1 MKRFINK
8 VFSKKVSDETRKT
21 TPVQTSPLSE
31 EQISSVTPNI
41 PTFQPPQFLIAS
53 GQSTGMQR
61 DHNEDTLFTLSS
73 VVADGVHDL
82 PLGICIVADGMGGH
96 KNGAIASGIAVRAVA
111 GNLVKKVYSH
121 FLDVQQTPF
130 NDSLQEIVGN
140 AINES
145 HKSVLRYAP
154 GGGTTFTCA
163 LIIGEQVTIGHIG
176 DSRAYFIYPDGRV
189 QQVTKDHSLVARMV
203 ELGEITEIEAAKH
216 PQRNVLLKALGQ
228 TDRVIPDIQT
238 HPLPKNGTIL
248 LCSDGLWGVVPENEI
263 VDLIQSEEPLVNICN
278 NLIEAANTHGGPDNI
293 SAILVRCFG

>member
-1 MKRFINK
+1 MAGIIKK
-8 VFSKKVSDETRKT
+8 LFSKKVTIESLPTI
-21 TPVQTSPLSE
+21 PIQTSPLSE
-31 EQISSVTPNI
+31 EQLSSSAEVLPEYR
-41 PTFQPPQFLIAS
+41 PAQFLIAS

-73 VVADGVHDL
+73 VVADGIHDL

-96 KNGAIASGIAVRAVA
+96 KNGAIASGVATRVVA

-140 AINES
+140 AINET
-145 HKSVLRYAP
+145 HKAVLRHAP

-176 DSRAYFIYPDGRV
+176 DSRAYFIFPDGRM
-189 QQVTKDHSLVARMV
+189 QKVTKDHSLVQRMV
-203 ELGEITEIEAAKH
+203 ELGEITEAEAGTH

-228 TDRVIPDIQT
+228 TESVNPDIQT
-238 HPLPKNGTIL
+238 YPLPKNGYLL
-248 LCSDGLWGVVPENEI
+248 LCSDGLWGVVPESELLE
-263 VDLIQSEEPLVNICN
+263 LIKKDDNLVSTCN
-278 NLIEAANTHGGPDNI
+278 KLIEAANTHGGPDNI
-293 SAILVRCFG
+293 SVILVHCFG